1 MKKEKLY
8 FSDEINAEMAY
19 PKTYLISEM
28 KERGLN
34 EIYISEAIRELK
46 TDYFFC
52 KAVGEIGM
60 VGYGHCGNEC
70 EDYEPR
76 NGIKGCC
83 KFRGYCYVPGEKRF
97 ILKNNGK
104 ISLIK

>member
-1 MKKEKLY
+1 MPLQVLSCRLHKVA
-8 FSDEINAEMAY
+8 D
-19 PKTYLISEM
+19 
-28 KERGLN
+28 N
-34 EIYISEAIRELK
+34 EIYISEAIREL
-46 TDYFFC
+46 DADCFFC
-52 KAVGEIGM
+52 KASGEVGTKEETI
-60 VGYGHCGNEC
+60 CGRLC

-83 KFRGYCYVPGEKRF
+83 KYRGYCYVPGEKRF